1 MKKLMIWTS
10 IVTLML
16 MGCATQ
22 TQIEYRDREVIKY
35 VNSIQRDTLINN
47 IHDSIYV
54 NTYTINDTIYQYKYK
69 ERIAYRD
76 RIVVKTDTVKNDV
89 VSVQYQEKTIVK
101 NKIPKWCWFLLT
113 INILVIAFF
122 ILKTYLKWQTRI

>member
-1 MKKLMIWTS
+1 MIMC
-10 IVTLML
+10 V
-16 MGCATQ
+16 GCATQ